1 MSKETEPI
9 RSRRQMREQS
19 AQANGTA
26 GVPTVPVKAAP
37 KAPESAAASQATVD
51 AAPAGAARADAAP
64 VAAAPAGSATKV
76 PAAPVTAP
84 RSESAAPRGERQS
97 QTRARDRA
105 ALRAYKE
112 LIDPPGLSPL
122 PSRRALRQA
131 QLDAERAPVT
141 AVNPVVSVTAPG
153 LPPKGPQTQQ
163 SPHVNEPASEQA
175 TDADIQSETDV
186 QSGTAVQSGSDLQS
200 GTAGQDAALPEE
212 GSAPPAPPAKL
223 VESGQPVPTALPTQP
238 APPVEQP
245 KGMPTTAP
253 PRNRAGRRAAV
264 AAPAKSGA
272 SSGAPSKQQGPKHP
286 SAMDQLPL
294 TSPADSPADQT
305 SGTAD
310 AATEAPATGNGETAA
325 ADAGQASSKYAPLP
339 GLVPGGSYYPVTAG
353 PRAATPAA
361 VPTSTGSISAVPPAT
376 VPPTTEELRVL
387 AAERADAERAAI
399 LSERAQARERL
410 AQESAKNRRQPADP
424 TATNNLAMVT
434 PLEFVEVPGAER
446 PVMRPPTT
454 THIPVV
460 TRSTPRQGAARRT
473 PPKPPPAPA
482 RTAAQTADEQLPDEQ
497 SGTAAASA
505 ETAAAQPHAKPQ
517 EAVPNVSAERFDA
530 ALAARAG
537 HRPGPG
543 NRPLTGGR
551 SSTLKRAEAMATGGQ
566 RTVPPAVG
574 PADVQ
579 RSQMPPIPADYAHGL
594 EPLDAVTAGLG
605 RTKRNMLIQWGSVVA
620 GGAALVVGVIMF
632 ITALAR

>member
-26 GVPTVPVKAAP
+26 GLPAVPVKAAP
-37 KAPESAAASQATVD
+37 KAPQSAAAGTGPGTVD
-51 AAPAGAARADAAP
+51 AAPADAAQ
-64 VAAAPAGSATKV
+64 ARSAQAGGASKV
-76 PAAPVTAP
+76 PAAPATSP
-84 RSESAAPRGERQS
+84 RAESAAPRGERQS

-141 AVNPVVSVTAPG
+141 AVNPVVSVTAPE
-153 LPPKGPQTQQ
+153 LPPKGPQTQH
-163 SPHVNEPASEQA
+163 HVNEPASEQGSA
-175 TDADIQSETDV
+175 AGVQSDTDV
-186 QSGTAVQSGSDLQS
+186 Q
-200 GTAGQDAALPEE
+200 DAAQAEE
-212 GSAPPAPPAKL
+212 GSAPPAPSVPL
-223 VESGQPVPTALPTQP
+223 VESGQPVPTVLPTQS

-245 KGMPTTAP
+245 KGTPPTAA

-264 AAPAKSGA
+264 AAPAKSRA
-272 SSGAPSKQQGPKHP
+272 SSGTPPKQQGPKHP
-286 SAMDQLPL
+286 SSIDQLPL
-294 TSPADSPADQT
+294 TSPADSATDQSPA
-305 SGTAD
+305 TAD
-310 AATEAPATGNGETAA
+310 AATEAPTTGAGQTAATGSGE
-325 ADAGQASSKYAPLP
+325 ASSKYAPLP

-361 VPTSTGSISAVPPAT
+361 VPTSTAAISVVPPAG

-482 RTAAQTADEQLPDEQ
+482 RTAAQTADKQLPDEQ
-497 SGTAAASA
+497 SETGAASA
-505 ETAAAQPHAKPQ
+505 ETAAAQPHAQPQ
-517 EAVPNVSAERFDA
+517 PSVPNVSAERFDA
-530 ALAARAG
+530 ALSARAG

-632 ITALAR
+632 ITAIAR

>member
-19 AQANGTA
+19 AQGNGATGRPA
-26 GVPTVPVKAAP
+26 VPVKPAPKAAASAGAGTGPATGEAAP
-37 KAPESAAASQATVD
+37 K
-51 AAPAGAARADAAP
+51 
-64 VAAAPAGSATKV
+64 V
-76 PAAPVTAP
+76 PAVPANAP
-84 RSESAAPRGERQS
+84 RSESGAPRGERQS

-122 PSRRALRQA
+122 PSRRTLRQA

-163 SPHVNEPASEQA
+163 SPHVAELAADVAPDTAPQDTVDPA
-175 TDADIQSETDV
+175 
-186 QSGTAVQSGSDLQS
+186 
-200 GTAGQDAALPEE
+200 
-212 GSAPPAPPAKL
+212 APPAPPFSAAPPA
-223 VESGQPVPTALPTQP
+223 QA
-238 APPVEQP
+238 APPVEPP
-245 KGMPTTAP
+245 KGSSPKAASPTAAP
-253 PRNRAGRRAAV
+253 RSRAGRRSALATPSKSATPSAV
-264 AAPAKSGA
+264 PAKA
-272 SSGAPSKQQGPKHP
+272 QGPKHP
-286 SAMDQLPL
+286 SSIDVLP
-294 TSPADSPADQT
+294 T
-305 SGTAD
+305 GTTD
-310 AATEAPATGNGETAA
+310 AATDQAPAQPGTAGDVSAPATPGAAPGDSQSAA
-325 ADAGQASSKYAPLP
+325 AAAGDAAATDGSATDASATGAAGSDGASSKYPPLP
-339 GLVPGGSYYPVTAG
+339 GLVPGGSYYPVSAG
-353 PRAATPAA
+353 PPASPA
-361 VPTSTGSISAVPPAT
+361 VVPSSSIPPAT
-376 VPPTTEELRVL
+376 APASASLPTNVPPTTEELRVL

-434 PLEFVEVPGAER
+434 PLEFVEVPGVSR

-454 THIPVV
+454 THIPIV
-460 TRSTPRQGAARRT
+460 TRSTPRQGPVPRRT
-473 PPKPPPAPA
+473 PPAPAPA
-482 RTAAQTADEQLPDEQ
+482 PSADGQLPGEQ
-497 SGTAAASA
+497 SGPVAAGAD
-505 ETAAAQPHAKPQ
+505 AATSRPHAQPQPTVA
-517 EAVPNVSAERFDA
+517 NVSAERFDA

-605 RTKRNMLIQWGSVVA
+605 RIKRNMLIQWGSVVA